1 MSSPAPVTGPLQ
13 TRASLAAALRDLG
26 VRPGETLLA
35 HTSLSSLGWVCGGP
49 VALVQALLDAVG
61 PDGTL
66 TVPTH
71 SGDNSDPAGW
81 SAPPVPEPWWP
92 AIRAHMPP
100 YDPRTTPSRGVGVVP
115 ETLRTWPGALRSA
128 HPQTSFAALGPGARA
143 LVEGHALDC
152 RLGEQSPLARLEEAG
167 ARVLLLGTGYA
178 SCTAFHLAEYRISG
192 PRVRNSF
199 AVRTPSGPRWT
210 TVTDTSVSDE
220 GFAELGADFERSRA
234 VVRGTVGGATARL
247 FPLAAAV
254 AHAERWLPVHRPR
267 TT

>member
-1 MSSPAPVTGPLQ
+1 MPSPAPVTGPLQ

-35 HTSLSSLGWVCGGP
+35 HTSLSSLGWVCGGA
-49 VALVQALLDAVG
+49 VAVVQALLDAVG

-115 ETLRTWPGALRSA
+115 ETLRT
-128 HPQTSFAALGPGARA
+128 
-143 LVEGHALDC
+143 
-152 RLGEQSPLARLEEAG
+152 
-167 ARVLLLGTGYA
+167 GYA
-178 SCTAFHLAEYRISG
+178 SCTAFHLAEYRIAG

-220 GFAELGADFERSRA
+220 GFAELGDDFEGSRPVA
-234 VVRGTVGGATARL
+234 RGTVGGATARL

-267 TT
+267 TA

>member
-1 MSSPAPVTGPLQ
+1 MPSPAPVTGPLQ

-35 HTSLSSLGWVCGGP
+35 
-49 VALVQALLDAVG
+49 
-61 PDGTL
+61 
-66 TVPTH
+66 
-71 SGDNSDPAGW
+71 
-81 SAPPVPEPWWP
+81 
-92 AIRAHMPP
+92 
-100 YDPRTTPSRGVGVVP
+100 
-115 ETLRTWPGALRSA
+115 
-128 HPQTSFAALGPGARA
+128 
-143 LVEGHALDC
+143 
-152 RLGEQSPLARLEEAG
+152 
-167 ARVLLLGTGYA
+167 GYA
-178 SCTAFHLAEYRISG
+178 SCTAFHLAEYRIAG

-220 GFAELGADFERSRA
+220 GFAELGADFERSRP

-267 TT
+267 TA

>member
-71 SGDNSDPAGW
+71 SGDNSDPADW

-92 AIRAHMPP
+92 AIRANMPP
-100 YDPRTTPSRGVGVVP
+100 YDPRTTSSRGVGVVP

-152 RLGEQSPLARLEEAG
+152 RLGE
-167 ARVLLLGTGYA
+167 
-178 SCTAFHLAEYRISG
+178 
-192 PRVRNSF
+192 
-199 AVRTPSGPRWT
+199 
-210 TVTDTSVSDE
+210 
-220 GFAELGADFERSRA
+220 
-234 VVRGTVGGATARL
+234 
-247 FPLAAAV
+247 
-254 AHAERWLPVHRPR
+254 
-267 TT
+267 